1 MKFSRILGLVAVAGL
16 ALSLVG
22 CGVNN
27 IPTKEETAKQSWA
40 DVQNAYQNRAD
51 LIPNLV
57 ATVKGAAAHEEGTL
71 TAVVEARAKATSV
84 NVDAST
90 ISDPAKFKQFQ
101 QSQDGLSSALGR
113 LMVIQEQYPNL
124 KANENFLALQSQI
137 EGVNNRI
144 TIARRDYNASATQYN
159 LSLRTFPSVIWAKTM
174 YSSSKPMEL
183 FTASAGAETAPVVNF
198 DKPAAPAA
206 TAPAAAPAS
215 H

>member
-1 MKFSRILGLVAVAGL
+1 MTFSRFPGTRILGLVAVAGL

-27 IPTKEETAKQSWA
+27 IPTKEEQAKQSWA

-84 NVDAST
+84 TVDAST

-124 KANENFLALQSQI
+124 RANENFLTLQSQI

-144 TIARRDYNASATQYN
+144 TVARRDYNAAATQYN
-159 LSLRTFPSVIWAKTM
+159 LSLRTFPSVIWAKTL
-174 YSSSKPMEL
+174 YGSSKPMEL
-183 FTASAGAETAPVVNF
+183 FTAQAGAETAPVVNF

-206 TAPAAAPAS
+206 AAS
-215 H
+215 N

>member
-1 MKFSRILGLVAVAGL
+1 MKFTRVLGLIAAAGL

-40 DVQNAYQNRAD
+40 DVQNAYQYRAD

-124 KANENFLALQSQI
+124 KANENFLMLQNQI
-137 EGVNNRI
+137 ESANTKI
-144 TIARRDYNASATQYN
+144 TIARRDYNAAATQYN
-159 LSLRTFPSVIWAKTM
+159 LSLRTFPSVIWAKTL
-174 YSSSKPMEL
+174 YGSSKPMEL
-183 FTASAGAETAPVVNF
+183 FAASAGAETAPVVSF

-206 TAPAAAPAS
+206 TAPATAPAS
-215 H
+215 N

>member
-1 MKFSRILGLVAVAGL
+1 MKFTRVLGLIAAAGL

-144 TIARRDYNASATQYN
+144 TIARRDYNAAATQYN

-183 FTASAGAETAPVVNF
+183 FTASAGAETAPVVSF

>member
-1 MKFSRILGLVAVAGL
+1 MKFTRVLGLIAAAGL

-144 TIARRDYNASATQYN
+144 TIARRDYNAAATQYN
-159 LSLRTFPSVIWAKTM
+159 LSLRTFPSVIWAKTF
-174 YSSSKPMEL
+174 YGSSKPMEL
-183 FTASAGAETAPVVNF
+183 FTASAGAETAPVVSF

-215 H
+215 Q